1 MQTLLKPEV
10 LSKEVK
16 KDFNTTTAVIAVVNA
31 KINPPNILESV
42 RETNKA
48 SPLLNKFRKQAG
60 KPDST
65 YNL

>member
-16 KDFNTTTAVIAVVNA
+16 KDLNTTAAVIAVVNA

-42 RETNKA
+42 
-48 SPLLNKFRKQAG
+48 
-60 KPDST
+60 
-65 YNL
+65 